1 MAARIAGVT
10 IPNDKRI
17 EVALTYIYGVGRVR
31 SRRILDDMKINRD
44 TRTKDLSESEINEL
58 RRHIENEFRVEGE
71 LKREVLTNIKRLKEV
86 NTYRGSRHAK
96 KLPAR
101 GQRTKTNSRT
111 LRGNKR
117 VTMGS
122 GRKDAHQ
129 KT

>member
-17 EVALTYIYGVGRVR
+17 EVALTYIYGIGRVT
-31 SRRILDDMKINRD
+31 SRRILSDMKIDLN
-44 TRTKDLSESEINEL
+44 TRTKDLSESEVNEL
-58 RRHIENEFRVEGE
+58 RRHVENEFRVEGE
-71 LKREVLTNIKRLKEV
+71 LKRDVFSNIKRLKDV
-86 NTYRGSRHAK
+86 GTYRGSRHAK

-122 GRKDAHQ
+122 GRKDANQ